1 VQFKVFICLALLFW
15 PAVLLAEG
23 RYALV
28 LGNSSY
34 ANVPNLDNP
43 RNDAGDVAQAF
54 RKLGYEVTD
63 AYDLRFTEMNA
74 ALRSFRRSIVGAD
87 HAVIYFAGHG
97 LELNGRNFLI
107 PVDAEL
113 KNDFDVVYEAV
124 PLDAVVQA
132 ASSASKL
139 SLVILDACRDNPFL
153 AQMTRGTSTR
163 NFTRGL
169 ASYTPQGNSLLA
181 YAARDGAVALDGN
194 GRNSP
199 FAKAILTTIH
209 EPGLEISRFFRLVR
223 DKVLTATGGFQEPF
237 VYGSLSADAIY
248 FSPPQD
254 SVQPAVLPTP
264 TAPAPKP
271 DYDGSALDLAF
282 WNAIKSSRNPQDF
295 DDYLN
300 QFPNGVFRPLAERR
314 LFELTRVD
322 PEDTPAEPQTV
333 PDVPRA
339 ADAEPAENPQQTE
352 TDSRAITLVPTPEAN
367 EVVTDQAPAPEFI
380 ASRDLIRDAQARL
393 NIIGLD
399 AGPEDGLSGPR
410 TANAIAAFQTSQSL
424 VASGSLDQPTVAAL
438 ALIVPAPQ
446 LQAYR
451 TAKATARPKTSVART
466 RPARTKTTTV
476 KTAPQTVQSPDVGI
490 FGAKQKTTSGSTS
503 SSGGST
509 FFKPKKSDT
518 SNSGETSFF
527 K

>member
-1 VQFKVFICLALLFW
+1 M
-15 PAVLLAEG
+15 LAEG

-34 ANVPNLDNP
+34 SNVPNLDNP

-63 AYDLRFTEMNA
+63 AYDLKFTEMNS
-74 ALRSFRRSIVGAD
+74 ALRSFRRSIVGAE

-199 FAKAILTTIH
+199 YASAILSTIH

-223 DKVLTATGGFQEPF
+223 DKVMTATGGFQEPF

-254 SVQPAVLPTP
+254 NVQPAVLPTP

-271 DYDGSALDLAF
+271 DFDASALDLAF
-282 WNAIKSSRNPQDF
+282 WNAIKGSRNPQDF
-295 DDYLN
+295 GDYLN
-300 QFPNGVFRPLAERR
+300 QFPSGVFRPLAERR

-322 PEDTPAEPQTV
+322 PENVPTEPQSDPAV
-333 PDVPRA
+333 PQA
-339 ADAEPAENPQQTE
+339 AETEPVEDDQPIE
-352 TDSRAITLVPTPEAN
+352 PDSRAITLVQPPKTN
-367 EVVTDQAPAPEFI
+367 EVPAEQIPAPEFI
-380 ASRDLIRDAQARL
+380 ASRELVRDAQARL

-399 AGPEDGLSGPR
+399 AGPEDGLPGPR
-410 TANAIAAFQTSQSL
+410 TERAIAAFQTSQSL
-424 VASGSLDQPTVAAL
+424 TASGSLDQPTAATL
-438 ALIVPAPQ
+438 ALIVPSSQ

-451 TAKATARPKTSVART
+451 TANAAARPKTSVART
-466 RPARTKTTTV
+466 QPARTKTNTTAA
-476 KTAPQTVQSPDVGI
+476 KTAPKTVQSPDVGL
-490 FGAKQKTTSGSTS
+490 FGAKNTTTSGSSTS
-503 SSGGST
+503 SSGNS
-509 FFKPKKSDT
+509 FFKPKKSGT
-518 SNSGETSFF
+518 SNTGGSSFF
-527 K
+527 Q